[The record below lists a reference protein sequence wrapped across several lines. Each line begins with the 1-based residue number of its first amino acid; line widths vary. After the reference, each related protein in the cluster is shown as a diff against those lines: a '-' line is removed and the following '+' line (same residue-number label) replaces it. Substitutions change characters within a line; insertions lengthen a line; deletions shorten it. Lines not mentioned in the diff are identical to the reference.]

1 MIRSCWKWL
10 YLQRTINW
18 DEGCRSRK
26 STIFMVV
33 IKWYAWNHTDIYP
46 GLTTGACILILE
58 PKKGKSIMTISSKN
72 QSGSDEWNPQ
82 KLGNYPSGFS
92 KLTESKQTL
101 FIWGF
106 RAPLQAYNSRL
117 HLNFW
122 NFEILPSGKDCD
134 IVPTFPFLCAGQP
147 GLCQPYLHVVDLR
160 ATFQTPSGW
169 GQDGPKN
176 EYHSTYVY
184 STLYHQMTKYIIML
198 IHNGWHNDGVLWFR
212 RRARSPG

>member
-10 YLQRTINW
+10 YLQRAIDW

-26 STIFMVV
+26 STTFMVV

-58 PKKGKSIMTISSKN
+58 PKKGKSIITISSKN
-72 QSGSDEWNPQ
+72 QTGSDEWNPQ

-106 RAPLQAYNSRL
+106 RAPLQAYNSLCYCTWL
-117 HLNFW
+117 HLN
-122 NFEILPSGKDCD
+122 LKKMRYYHQAK
-134 IVPTFPFLCAGQP
+134 IVTLCLLFLSFAQAKPVFANPIFMSWICVQHSKP
-147 GLCQPYLHVVDLR
+147 EVVEDR
-160 ATFQTPSGW
+160 MA
-169 GQDGPKN
+169 PKMN
-176 EYHSTYVY
+176 IIISTYVV
-184 STLYHQMTKYIIML
+184 HYIIKWQ
-198 IHNGWHNDGVLWFR
+198 NT
-212 RRARSPG
+212 S